1 MSRIVLEVFKKFL
14 NMPTFGEKL
23 SILLKSRNMTQEE
36 AGKEFGVSQRAVSGW
51 LSGSIPRKHIL
62 EELSRKFR
70 IPLEVLTDNTIG
82 LPPEYQ
88 VYSST
93 SGLTVEKILGYFD
106 SFPADA
112 VLEVISQ
119 AIANGDTDIAN
130 TLIQRLKNRTN
141 DKA

>member
-1 MSRIVLEVFKKFL
+1 ME
-14 NMPTFGEKL
+14 
-23 SILLKSRNMTQEE
+23 
-36 AGKEFGVSQRAVSGW
+36 
-51 LSGSIPRKHIL
+51 
-62 EELSRKFR
+62 
-70 IPLEVLTDNTIG
+70 TIG
-82 LPPEYQ
+82 DKIRFIRSKKQLNQAELAKELGISRSYLSCVENGQKQPSEILKNKI
-88 VYSST
+88 SEMEKDC
-93 SGLTVEKILGYFD
+93 SGLTVERILYYFD